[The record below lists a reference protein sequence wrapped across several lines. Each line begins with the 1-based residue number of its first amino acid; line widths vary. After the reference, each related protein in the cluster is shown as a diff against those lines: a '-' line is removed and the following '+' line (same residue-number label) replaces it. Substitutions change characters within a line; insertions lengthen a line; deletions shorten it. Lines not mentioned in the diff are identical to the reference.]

1 MLLHNNNYLQDS
13 GVQSS
18 KGDDESQSVVYTST
32 PATVAQLV
40 GATCGLII
48 SVLSS
53 VHKYTCLNNKK

>member
-13 GVQSS
+13 GAQSS

-40 GATCGLII
+40 GAT
-48 SVLSS
+48 
-53 VHKYTCLNNKK
+53 